1 MYQYPDYLMHYGVKV
16 MKWGVRRAQKKAARA
31 KKKKIKQFDK
41 KLNDI
46 HTQISLY
53 NKAADA
59 FNPEL
64 DRINKKWKNVDV
76 SDTKSKN
83 FEKYATEV
91 GKKWTSLYKDLAIK
105 ELGADPKTDGYEY
118 VDNLL
123 GMHDFD
129 IENFR

>member
-1 MYQYPDYLMHYGVKV
+1 MYQYPDYLIHYGVLG
-16 MKWGVRRAQKKAARA
+16 MKWGVRRTQKKAARA

-41 KLNDI
+41 KLNDV
-46 HTQISLY
+46 HTQVYLY

-83 FEKYATEV
+83 FEKYVTEV

>member
-1 MYQYPDYLMHYGVKV
+1 MYQYPDYLIHYGVLG

-41 KLNDI
+41 KLNDV
-46 HTQISLY
+46 HTQVYLY

-83 FEKYATEV
+83 FEKYVTEV

>member
-1 MYQYPDYLMHYGVKV
+1 MHHGVKG

-31 KKKKIKQFDK
+31 KKKKIAKFDK
-41 KLNDI
+41 KLNNL
-46 HTQISLY
+46 HTQVSLY
-53 NKAADA
+53 NKAVGA
-59 FNPEL
+59 FDPEL
-64 DRINKKWKNVDV
+64 HRINKKWENVDV

-91 GKKWTSLYKDLAIK
+91 GKKWTSIYKKLAIN
-105 ELGADPKTDGYEY
+105 ELGADPRTDGYEY
-118 VDNLL
+118 VDRLL